1 MDVHRSSLENNQQ
14 YGSNSAGHRNAEH
27 KRGTKTKQERLVSHT
42 QERRTQRG
50 TKTKQERLVSHTQE
64 RRTQRGTKTKQE
76 RLVSHTKGAGTYPA
90 LL

>member
-50 TKTKQERLVSHTQE
+50 TKTKQERLVSHT
-64 RRTQRGTKTKQE
+64 
-76 RLVSHTKGAGTYPA
+76 KGAGTYPA